1 VSPTSASLR
10 RPARLGL
17 RARTLVSFGLI
28 ALLTS
33 LMAGIATYT
42 FTRNN
47 LVEQRE
53 NTVRSQAF
61 NNAQL
66 MRTYLQT
73 RRNDAGRLIT
83 TVRTETNGYAILKL
97 TPEDDYYASDPLRF
111 TQDDLPTHLE
121 MLVSTGESGTQRFTH
136 DNVLHE
142 AIGVPIPAVG
152 AEYFEVFSLRDTE
165 RTLGFILSALV
176 AGLIVA
182 TATAISLGWFTSR
195 RLLRPVGRV
204 ADAAS
209 DIASGRLDARLE
221 PENDPDLNRL
231 AVTFNEM
238 ADTLQERIEREVRFA
253 SDVSHELR
261 SPITAL
267 SAAVEVLVARRSEL
281 SDRNQQALDVIATQ
295 VKRFDRM
302 VIDLLELS
310 RLDSGTG
317 SVRLESVDLTDIL
330 RRLCQRFGFGD
341 VPVVTSGSPI
351 GEVATDRLRFERIV
365 VNFLTNAREHA
376 GGATAIRVEGRATS
390 YLICVEDNGPGLP
403 LEERQR
409 VFNRFARGAAAQRGT
424 GTGLGLAIAVE
435 HAKTLGGTVW
445 AEDNP
450 QGGMRFCVELPIND
464 DVIHD
469 ELEGSTR

>member
-1 VSPTSASLR
+1 M
-10 RPARLGL
+10 
-17 RARTLVSFGLI
+17 SFGLI
-28 ALLTS
+28 ALVTS
-33 LMAGIATYT
+33 LLAGVATYT

-97 TPEDDYYASDPLRF
+97 TPEDAYYASDPLRF

-121 MLVSTGESGTQRFTH
+121 MLVSTGKSGTQRFSH

-142 AIGVPIPAVG
+142 AVGVPIPAVG

-221 PENDPDLNRL
+221 TENDPDLNRL

-267 SAAVEVLVARRSEL
+267 SAAVEVLVARRTEL

-317 SVRLESVDLTDIL
+317 SLRLESVDLTDFL

-341 VPVVTSGSPI
+341 VTIVALGAPV
-351 GEVATDRLRFERIV
+351 GEIAVDRLRLERIV

-376 GGATAIRVEGRATS
+376 GGATAIRVEGRPSS
-390 YLICVEDNGPGLP
+390 YVISVEDNGPGLP
-403 LEERQR
+403 AEERFR
-409 VFNRFARGAAAQRGT
+409 VFNRFARGSAAQRGT
-424 GTGLGLAIAVE
+424 GTGLGLAIATE

-450 QGGMRFCVELPIND
+450 SGGMRFCVELPVHDIAHD
-464 DVIHD
+464 D
-469 ELEGSTR
+469 LEGAAR

>member
-1 VSPTSASLR
+1 MSSSTATKR

-28 ALLTS
+28 ALVTS
-33 LMAGIATYT
+33 LLAGVATYT

-97 TPEDDYYASDPLRF
+97 TPEDAYYASDPLRF

-121 MLVSTGESGTQRFTH
+121 MLVSTGKSGAQRFVH
-136 DNVLHE
+136 NNVLHE
-142 AIGVPIPAVG
+142 AVGVPMPGVG

-165 RTLGFILSALV
+165 RTLSFILSALV

-267 SAAVEVLVARRSEL
+267 SAAVEVLATRRNEL
-281 SDRNQQALDVIATQ
+281 SERNRQALDVISTQ

-317 SVRLESVDLTDIL
+317 SLRLESVDLIDFL

-341 VPVVTSGSPI
+341 VPVVTTGESLS
-351 GEVATDRLRFERIV
+351 EVATDRLRFERIV

-376 GGATAIRVEGRATS
+376 GGATTIRVEGRPSS
-390 YLICVEDNGPGLP
+390 YVICVEDSGPGLP
-403 LEERQR
+403 VEERQR
-409 VFNRFARGAAAQRGT
+409 VFNRFARGSAAQRGT

-435 HAKTLGGTVW
+435 HAKTLGGAVW

-450 QGGMRFCVELPIND
+450 RGGMRFCVELPIND
-464 DVIHD
+464 DILAD
-469 ELEGSTR
+469 DMEGATR